1 MPREDTLAPYLSPE
15 AFSRRVET
23 LCEALGAEL
32 HRYGTSTQGRPLR
45 AVRVPGRATGLPR
58 VLCSANIHGPEFIGA
73 MTALTLLGSADNDEW
88 SIPERAELWV
98 IPCLNPDGYARTW
111 EAGGEGALAQ
121 LRTNANGVDLN
132 RNFPR
137 PAPSPSWLP
146 GAGSERRGDATYRGT
161 APLSEPETAALDR
174 LCREQSFHASANL
187 HSFMGT
193 IIPASVRDKH
203 SFRAY
208 KALCAAFAHGQ
219 SHSRYRRLSSRTL
232 DVFTGEQEDHQHHVH
247 HTWAVCVES
256 FPWLASLRQHLQSPS
271 TFWRFNPRQPDSWVA
286 NDVPGLQA
294 YFDAALLLKRPR
306 SSPAARALRQ
316 PG

>member
-1 MPREDTLAPYLSPE
+1 MPREDTLTPYLSPE
-15 AFSRRVET
+15 AFCRRVDALAEG
-23 LCEALGAEL
+23 LGAQVQT
-32 HRYGTSTQGRPLR
+32 YGTSVEGRPLR
-45 AVRVPGRATGLPR
+45 AVRVPGRTQGLRR

-73 MTALTLLGSADNDEW
+73 MTALALLESASDDAW
-88 SIPERAELWV
+88 AISQRAELWV

-111 EAGGEGALAQ
+111 SAGGEGPLAS

-137 PAPSPSWLP
+137 PAASPSWLP

-161 APLSEPETAALDR
+161 GPLSEPETAHLDA

-193 IIPASVRDKH
+193 VIPASVRDVDA
-203 SFRAY
+203 FQTY
-208 KALCAAFAHGQ
+208 KALASAFAAAQVHA
-219 SHSRYRRLSSRTL
+219 RYHRLSSRRL

-247 HTWAVCVES
+247 RTWAVCVEN
-256 FPWLASLRQHLQSPS
+256 FPWLASLRQHLRAPS
-271 TFWRFNPRQPDSWVA
+271 TFWRFNPREPDAWIE

-294 YFDAALLLKRPR
+294 YFDAALLLKRPT
-306 SSPAARALRQ
+306 SPLVGRALSE